1 MFSKFSLI
9 SLFLILSIT
18 CVMSQEYIVERV
30 PQGDRSFVIEY
41 ERVDIKIKDQT
52 ARVTIEEKLKNNS
65 SSDMEATLIFPM
77 PADASISNFTMLING
92 KKVEGKIMDK
102 DEAASIY
109 ESIVRQLKD
118 PGLLE
123 NIGSGMF
130 RARIYPIPARGET
143 KISITYSQVLSSDL
157 GLCKFKL
164 PLAKKTS
171 DWPVKELTIGVELSS
186 AVPVKSFY
194 SPTHNMSIKKDG
206 DKSVKA
212 GFEDTGYKGDKD
224 FVLYYG
230 VSEEDFGLNLLTY
243 KDRGDDQGFFL
254 LIASPGQELDKTKV
268 LPKDIIFVMDTS
280 GSMYDE
286 DKITYAQKAL
296 KFCLSNL
303 NGKDRFNVVTFN
315 SVTDFYSNK
324 LVDGTEENIKKAKTF
339 VDTLKP
345 LGGTN
350 IDEAFLVSLKQFA
363 DEKRPQY
370 IVFLTDGLPTQGE
383 TDTNVILKHI
393 SAENK
398 TKARIFS
405 FGVGTDVNTLLLDLM
420 AEQNQGYTSYL
431 KAGEEMEVEIS
442 SFFTKISHPV
452 LSDLSLDFGKIKVR
466 DMYPKDLPDLFRGS
480 QLILTGRY
488 TDAGHTAITM
498 SGKVNGETKKYVYEK
513 TFPENNSDNSFIPCL
528 WATRKIGYLLNE
540 IRLHGENRETVE
552 EIKTLSIKY
561 GIVTPYTSFLIQEEV
576 TGRRPVSQRVEEDYD
591 KRLYSNMPHV
601 QGRYG
606 DNYSGGYSTGDS
618 ASGEVNVQASK
629 VLNEYEKA
637 ETVQPAP
644 ASEAYRE
651 GGLTKDVAESIKT
664 VEDKTFYLKSGI
676 WTDSLY
682 KDGKDKIEVKF
693 LSDKYFE
700 LLKTCPKLGKYLSIG
715 NNVIVIFE
723 GKAYHISDK

>member
-41 ERVDIKIKDQT
+41 ERVDIKIKEQA

-77 PADASISNFTMLING
+77 PADASISNFSMLING

-143 KISITYSQVLSSDL
+143 KISINYSQVLSSDL

-186 AVPVKSFY
+186 SVPVKSFY

-212 GFEDTGYKGDKD
+212 GFEDTSYKGDKD

-268 LPKDIIFVMDTS
+268 LPKDIIFIMDTS

-350 IDEAFLVSLKQFA
+350 IDEAFRISLKQFSE
-363 DEKRPQY
+363 EKRPQY

-383 TDTNVILKHI
+383 TDTNAILKNI

-398 TKARIFS
+398 AKVRIFS

-452 LSDLSLDFGKIKVR
+452 LSDLSLDFGKIKVK
-466 DMYPKDLPDLFRGS
+466 DMYPKELPDLFRGS

-552 EIKTLSIKY
+552 EIKALSVKY

-576 TGRRPVSQRVEEDYD
+576 TGRRPVSQRAEDDYD
-591 KRLYSNMPHV
+591 ERLYSNMPYV
-601 QGRYG
+601 QGR
-606 DNYSGGYSTGDS
+606 DDKSGGYSSDSS

-629 VLNEYEKA
+629 VLKEYEKA
-637 ETVQPAP
+637 DTVQPAP
-644 ASEAYRE
+644 ASEAYRNE
-651 GGLTKDVAESIKT
+651 GLTKDVTESIKT

-700 LLKTCPKLGKYLSIG
+700 LLKTCPKLGKYLSVG

>member
-1 MFSKFSLI
+1 
-9 SLFLILSIT
+9 
-18 CVMSQEYIVERV
+18 
-30 PQGDRSFVIEY
+30 
-41 ERVDIKIKDQT
+41 
-52 ARVTIEEKLKNNS
+52 
-65 SSDMEATLIFPM
+65 
-77 PADASISNFTMLING
+77 
-92 KKVEGKIMDK
+92 MDK

-143 KISITYSQVLSSDL
+143 KISITYSQVLSSDM

-171 DWPVKELTIGVELSS
+171 DWPVRELTIGVELSS
-186 AVPVKSFY
+186 SVPVKSFY

-243 KDRGDDQGFFL
+243 KDRGDEQGFFL

-268 LPKDIIFVMDTS
+268 LPKDIIFIMDTS

-398 TKARIFS
+398 AKVRIFS

-466 DMYPKDLPDLFRGS
+466 DMYPKELPDLFRGS

-488 TDAGHTAITM
+488 TDAGHTAITL

-513 TFPENNSDNSFIPCL
+513 TFPENNSDNSFISCL

-552 EIKTLSIKY
+552 EIKALSIKY

-576 TGRRPVSQRVEEDYD
+576 TGRRPVSQNNEEDYD
-591 KRLYSNMPHV
+591 ERLYSNMPHV

-629 VLNEYEKA
+629 VLKEYEKA
-637 ETVQPAP
+637 DTVQPAP

-715 NNVIVIFE
+715 NNVIVLFE

>member
-1 MFSKFSLI
+1 MFSKFLLVL
-9 SLFLILSIT
+9 LFLLLSLT
-18 CVMSQEYIVERV
+18 GVMSQEYIVERV
-30 PQGDRSFVIEY
+30 PAGDRSFVIEY
-41 ERVDIKIKDQT
+41 ERVDIKIKDQA

-77 PADASISNFTMLING
+77 PADASISNFSMLING

-186 AVPVKSFY
+186 SIPVKSFY

-212 GFEDTGYKGDKD
+212 GFEDTSYKGDKD
-224 FVLYYG
+224 FILYYG

-243 KDRGDDQGFFL
+243 KDRGDNQGFFL
-254 LIASPGQELDKTKV
+254 LIASPGQELDKTKI
-268 LPKDIIFVMDTS
+268 LPKDIIFVIDTS

-324 LVDGTEENIKKAKTF
+324 LVEGTEENIKKAKTF

-350 IDEAFLVSLKQFA
+350 IDEAFHVSLKQFA
-363 DEKRPQY
+363 DEKRPHY

-398 TKARIFS
+398 TKVRIFS

-452 LSDLSLDFGKIKVR
+452 LSDLSLNFGKIKIK
-466 DMYPKDLPDLFRGS
+466 DMYPRDLPDLFRGS

-488 TDAGHTAITM
+488 TD
-498 SGKVNGETKKYVYEK
+498 
-513 TFPENNSDNSFIPCL
+513 
-528 WATRKIGYLLNE
+528 
-540 IRLHGENRETVE
+540 
-552 EIKTLSIKY
+552 
-561 GIVTPYTSFLIQEEV
+561 
-576 TGRRPVSQRVEEDYD
+576 TG
-591 KRLYSNMPHV
+591 
-601 QGRYG
+601 
-606 DNYSGGYSTGDS
+606 
-618 ASGEVNVQASK
+618 
-629 VLNEYEKA
+629 
-637 ETVQPAP
+637 
-644 ASEAYRE
+644 
-651 GGLTKDVAESIKT
+651 
-664 VEDKTFYLKSGI
+664 
-676 WTDSLY
+676 
-682 KDGKDKIEVKF
+682 
-693 LSDKYFE
+693 
-700 LLKTCPKLGKYLSIG
+700 
-715 NNVIVIFE
+715 
-723 GKAYHISDK
+723 

>member
-1 MFSKFSLI
+1 MCSKFLLI
-9 SLFLILSIT
+9 SLLLLLSIT
-18 CVMSQEYIVERV
+18 GAMSQEYIVERV
-30 PQGDRSFVIEY
+30 PVGDRSFVIEY
-41 ERVDIKIKDQT
+41 ERVDIKIKDQA

-77 PADASISNFTMLING
+77 PSDASISNFSMLING

-123 NIGSGMF
+123 NIGTGMF

-143 KISITYSQVLSSDL
+143 KISICYSQVLPSDL

-164 PLAKKTS
+164 PLAKRTS

-186 AVPVKSFY
+186 SISVKSFY

-206 DKSVKA
+206 DKAVKA
-212 GFEDTGYKGDKD
+212 GFEDTNYKGDKD
-224 FVLYYG
+224 FILYYG

-243 KDRGDDQGFFL
+243 RDRGDDQGFFL

-286 DKITYAQKAL
+286 DKIVYAQKAL

-303 NGKDRFNVVTFN
+303 NSKDRFNVVTFN
-315 SVTDFYSNK
+315 SVTDFYGNK
-324 LVDGTEENIKKAKTF
+324 LMEGTEENIKKAKTF

-350 IDEAFLVSLKQFA
+350 IDEAFRVSLKQFSG
-363 DEKRPQY
+363 EKRPRY

-383 TDTNVILKHI
+383 TDTNAILKNI
-393 SAENK
+393 SVENK
-398 TKARIFS
+398 EKVRIFS

-452 LSDLSLDFGKIKVR
+452 LSDLSLDFGKIKVK
-466 DMYPKDLPDLFRGS
+466 DIYPKELPDLFRGS
-480 QLILTGRY
+480 QLILAGRY
-488 TDAGHTAITM
+488 TEVGHTAITM
-498 SGKVNGETKKYVYEK
+498 SGHVNGETKKYVYEK
-513 TFPENNSDNSFIPCL
+513 TFPEKNTDNSFIPCL

-552 EIKTLSIKY
+552 EIKALSVKY
-561 GIVTPYTSFLIQEEV
+561 GIVTPYTSFLIQEEI
-576 TGRRPVSQRVEEDYD
+576 TGRRPESPRFEDDYD
-591 KRLYSNMPHV
+591 EKLYSNMPYV
-601 QGRYG
+601 QGR
-606 DNYSGGYSTGDS
+606 DDKSGGYSTDS
-618 ASGEVNVQASK
+618 ASGEVNVHASK
-629 VLNEYEKA
+629 VLKEYEKA

-644 ASEAYRE
+644 SSEAYR
-651 GGLTKDVAESIKT
+651 GGSVPKDVAESIKT

-682 KDGKDKIEVKF
+682 EDGKDKIEVTF

-700 LLKTCPKLGKYLSIG
+700 LLKTYPKLGKYLSIG
-715 NNVIVIFE
+715 NNVIVLFE
-723 GKAYHISDK
+723 GKAYHILEK

>member
-9 SLFLILSIT
+9 SLFLILSLT

-30 PQGDRSFVIEY
+30 PRGDRSFVIEY

-143 KISITYSQVLSSDL
+143 KISITYSQVLSSDM

-171 DWPVKELTIGVELSS
+171 DWPVRELTIGVELSS
-186 AVPVKSFY
+186 SVPVKSFY

-243 KDRGDDQGFFL
+243 KDRGDEQGFFL

-268 LPKDIIFVMDTS
+268 LPKDIIFIMDTS

-398 TKARIFS
+398 AKVRIFS

-466 DMYPKDLPDLFRGS
+466 DMYPKELPDLFRGS

-488 TDAGHTAITM
+488 TDAGHTAITL

-552 EIKTLSIKY
+552 EIKALSIKY

-576 TGRRPVSQRVEEDYD
+576 TGRRPVSQNNEEDYD
-591 KRLYSNMPHV
+591 ERLYSNMPHV

-629 VLNEYEKA
+629 VLKEYEKA
-637 ETVQPAP
+637 DTVQPAP

-715 NNVIVIFE
+715 NNVIVLFE